1 MKPGVNEQ
9 AAPPLLPERSQVPAV
24 VDALKPGVQK
34 WLAVACCGYSA
45 FPSPSFCSCGQ
56 WDGCTRSIMQTLWQV
71 MLTGM
76 GVVMITTT
84 IAVIIGLC
92 VLLWW
97 THRID

>member
-1 MKPGVNEQ
+1 
-9 AAPPLLPERSQVPAV
+9 
-24 VDALKPGVQK
+24 
-34 WLAVACCGYSA
+34 
-45 FPSPSFCSCGQ
+45 
-56 WDGCTRSIMQTLWQV
+56 MQTLWQV

-84 IAVIIGLC
+84 IAVIIGLG

>member
-1 MKPGVNEQ
+1 
-9 AAPPLLPERSQVPAV
+9 
-24 VDALKPGVQK
+24 
-34 WLAVACCGYSA
+34 
-45 FPSPSFCSCGQ
+45 
-56 WDGCTRSIMQTLWQV
+56 MQMLWQV

-92 VLLWW
+92 VLPWW